1 MKKSVEKSNLG
12 IIVPTINRPDFVIRQ
27 LNYYASLN
35 SPYTIYYSDS
45 SSPEDAKKIKD
56 KIEKLRDKLN
66 IIYMVSPAGDSIKSL
81 VQLLSAVQEKYVA
94 YAGDD
99 DYWVP
104 DALNQCVEFLEKN
117 PDYEA
122 ATGKSVMFRLENNGV
137 YGKIKVIYDYPKYPI
152 EDDTASER
160 LFNYL
165 GPKPSTIAA
174 AVARTDHILKYYRDS
189 LEIKDAGIRGEFLIS
204 CLMPIAGKYKVIDKL
219 GYVMQLHNIDIH
231 FQIVPADTFDWVINN
246 ENWYSS
252 YTLLKDKVVAALM
265 TKDNISQEKAK
276 QVFKQSMWFWMK
288 ERLRTS
294 YDRRYMN
301 TINPL
306 WSAKKSLRTKIATRL
321 PLLKKVYRRF
331 IVPWLKKGQLQYE
344 VTRSGSKYYKDFKA
358 VVNSLTETR

>member
-1 MKKSVEKSNLG
+1 MEEPTQKSKVA
-12 IIVPTINRPDFVIRQ
+12 IIVPTLNRPDFVIRQ
-27 LNYYASLN
+27 LNYYARLH
-35 SPYTIYYSDS
+35 SPHTIYYADS
-45 SSPEDAKKIKD
+45 SNPENAKKVTDEIA
-56 KIEKLRDKLN
+56 KLKARLH
-66 IIYMVSPAGDSIKSL
+66 IVYMPSPVGDPTKSML
-81 VQLLSAVQEKYVA
+81 QLLSSVQEKYVA

-174 AVARTDHILKYYRDS
+174 AVVRTEHFLKYQRDS
-189 LEIKDAGIRGEFLIS
+189 MEIKDFSIQAEFLIS

-231 FQIVPADTFDWVINN
+231 AQITSKDTFEWVINN

-252 YTLLKDKVVAALM
+252 YTLLKAKVVAALM
-265 TKDNISQEKAK
+265 AKDNISQEKAE

-294 YDRRYMN
+294 YRH
-301 TINPL
+301 INIINQPI
-306 WSAKKSLRTKIATRL
+306 KKSLRLKIATCL
-321 PLLKKVYRRF
+321 PLLKKAYNKF
-331 IVPWLKKGQLQYE
+331 IVPWLNKEQLQYE
-344 VTRSGSKYYKDFKA
+344 VTRPNSKYYKDFKA
-358 VVNSLTETR
+358 VVDSLTEIRAA